1 MVSEEYLEYL
11 KSPEWQRLR
20 SQRLKIDEYKCQ
32 KCGRPFDLDVHHIR
46 YPIALGEEDVYND
59 LITLCRHCHNDIEGK
74 KKAYR
79 EEKETREAQRRQ
91 ELNAEW
97 QARIAEN
104 ERTRKRFDEARKSFE
119 KTLKK
124 VISENAARDLSN
136 VGKGKFDFCNINVIK
151 SEFGAI
157 FESYED
163 WFGYVGKI
171 QGYFRNR
178 RYEVILDMIEKGYP
192 PDQILARTGFSF
204 NMVTKVC
211 KNPSTAKAC
220 LKNEKMEELRNE

>member
-46 YPIALGEEDVYND
+46 YPAVLGLEDVYRD
-59 LITLCRHCHNDIEGK
+59 LITLCRYCHNDIEDK
-74 KKAYR
+74 KKSYR
-79 EEKETREAQRRQ
+79 AEIEAQEVKRKQ
-91 ELNAEW
+91 ELEAEW
-97 QARIAEN
+97 QERIAEN
-104 ERTRKRFDEARKSFE
+104 ERIRKRHEEIRKSFE

-136 VGKGKFDFCNINVIK
+136 VGKGHFDFCNINVIK

-157 FESYED
+157 FESYEG
-163 WFGYVGKI
+163 WYGYVGKI

-178 RYEVILDMIEKGYP
+178 RYEVILDMIEKGYSP
-192 PDQILARTGFSF
+192 EQILTRTGFSA
-204 NMVTKVC
+204 NMVIKVC
-211 KNPSTAKAC
+211 KNPNTAKAC
-220 LKNEKMEELRNE
+220 LMNEKNGGISQ